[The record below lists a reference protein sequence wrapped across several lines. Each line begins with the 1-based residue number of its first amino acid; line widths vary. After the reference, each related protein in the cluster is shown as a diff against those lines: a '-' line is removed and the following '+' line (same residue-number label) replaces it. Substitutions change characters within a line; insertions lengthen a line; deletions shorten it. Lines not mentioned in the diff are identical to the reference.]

1 MASNFDSSLLTDRVK
16 FKVFAAQMH
25 LNKLQEI
32 KIDELNVDKVDARVP
47 LELVIDC
54 FLSQILGA
62 VDCLLMLINTR
73 LD

>member
-32 KIDELNVDKVDARVP
+32 KIDELNVDKLIGECHWNWRLIVF
-47 LELVIDC
+47 
-54 FLSQILGA
+54 FLKF
-62 VDCLLMLINTR
+62 
-73 LD
+73 

>member
-32 KIDELNVDKVDARVP
+32 KIDELKR
-47 LELVIDC
+47 
-54 FLSQILGA
+54 G
-62 VDCLLMLINTR
+62 
-73 LD
+73 